1 MSQTDNT
8 DPGWEPGAPSL
19 RAMAPST
26 IFGAIIPLAVYY
38 VVRQHVSSDATA
50 LVIAGAFPAAWVL
63 VELARK
69 RTLDA
74 IGSITLFGF
83 LAGIA
88 VSYAMGGNAFVL
100 KIRDSAFTALFGL
113 VCLVSLA
120 WHRPM
125 MFHLGKAL
133 SAGDDRDRRAAYDE
147 LFALPTARRTFV
159 IITAAWG
166 VGLLI
171 EAFARVVL
179 AVSLPTGT
187 FLAVSP
193 VIGAVFFGGLFVFT
207 LRYSKLART
216 RGEALL
222 AETGVNYPSVSSS
235 AASASANRS

>member
-207 LRYSKLART
+207 LRYSKLARS

>member
-1 MSQTDNT
+1 VTVADQ
-8 DPGWEPGAPSL
+8 WEPGAPSL

-26 IFGAIIPLAVYY
+26 VFGALIPLGVYY
-38 VVRQHVSSDATA
+38 GVRNHVSSDATA

-88 VSYAMGGNAFVL
+88 ASYALGGNAFVL
-100 KIRDSAFTALFGL
+100 KVRDSAFTALFGA
-113 VCLVSLA
+113 VCLVSLL
-120 WHRPM
+120 WHRPA

-133 SAGDDRDRRAAYDE
+133 SAGDDKDRRKAYDE
-147 LFALPTARRTFV
+147 LFELPTSRRTFLV
-159 IITAAWG
+159 ITAVWG
-166 VGLLI
+166 AGLLV
-171 EAFARVVL
+171 EAAARIVL
-179 AVSLPTGT
+179 AVALPTGT

-193 VIGAVFFGGLFVFT
+193 ALAAVCFGAMFVFT
-207 LRYSKLART
+207 LRYSKLARQ

-222 AETGVNYPSVSSS
+222 ADTGISYPSVPTSIASADASSS
-235 AASASANRS
+235 

>member
-1 MSQTDNT
+1 MASGDY
-8 DPGWEPGAPSL
+8 EPGAPSL

-26 IFGAIIPLAVYY
+26 IFGAIVPLAVYY
-38 VVRQHVSSDATA
+38 VVRRHVSGDATA

-88 VSYAMGGNAFVL
+88 ASYALGGNAFVL
-100 KIRDSAFTALFGL
+100 KVRDSAFTALFGV
-113 VCLVSLA
+113 VCLASLA
-120 WHRPM
+120 WHRPL

-133 SAGDDRDRRAAYDE
+133 SAGDDKDRRAAYDE
-147 LFALPTARRTFV
+147 LFTLPTARRTFA
-159 IITAAWG
+159 IITIAWG
-166 VGLLI
+166 LGLLV
-171 EAFARVVL
+171 EAAARIVL
-179 AVSLPTGT
+179 AVALPTGM

-193 VIGAVFFGGLFVFT
+193 VVGGVFFVGLFVFT
-207 LRYSKLART
+207 IRYSKLARE

-222 AETGVNYPSVSSS
+222 AGSGLSYPAVSSATS
-235 AASASANRS
+235 PPASRS